1 MIQMLL
7 INRFLSKWK
16 QKQSKTQWK
25 RKSSKETVTLLRNT
39 DAEQM
44 SIVIRIFI
52 SKTKT
57 WEPSHLEQ

>member
-39 DAEQM
+39 NAEQM

>member
-7 INRFLSKWK
+7 INCFLSKWK
-16 QKQSKTQWK
+16 QKQSNSQWK
-25 RKSSKETVTLLRNT
+25 HKSSKETVTPLRNSK
-39 DAEQM
+39 AEQM

-57 WEPSHLEQ
+57 WELSQLEQ

>member
-16 QKQSKTQWK
+16 QKQSKSQWK